1 MRMII
6 WMCCVKFRDK
16 LCCIELRQQLRIDN
30 TLKMVERNRLRWC
43 GQLDIL
49 KEKMMIMMTG

>member
-1 MRMII
+1 MII

-43 GQLDIL
+43 EQLDIL